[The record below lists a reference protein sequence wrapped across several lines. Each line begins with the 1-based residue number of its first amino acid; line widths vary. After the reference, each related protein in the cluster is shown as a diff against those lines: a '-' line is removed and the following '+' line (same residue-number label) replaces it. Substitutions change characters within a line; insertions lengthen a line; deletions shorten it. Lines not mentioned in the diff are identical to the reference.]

1 MKPPFDCPVCDQ
13 KRFAGAF
20 GGKLPTVDQSF
31 DDALRD
37 TEHGR
42 RFGQRISDAGQGGAR
57 ALELIGKASGQFRQ
71 KGGLRFGFGFHRGPK
86 KAGAVLQAQQHDNQ
100 PSNRIK
106 YFRAAKAIMPSKKTA
121 HPFGI
126 AVVMLMKKK
135 RLMYKP
141 THKSQSQSIP

>member
-1 MKPPFDCPVCDQ
+1 
-13 KRFAGAF
+13 
-20 GGKLPTVDQSF
+20 
-31 DDALRD
+31 
-37 TEHGR
+37 
-42 RFGQRISDAGQGGAR
+42 
-57 ALELIGKASGQFRQ
+57 
-71 KGGLRFGFGFHRGPK
+71 
-86 KAGAVLQAQQHDNQ
+86 VLQAQQHDNQ